1 MGLFSRNSQ
10 SEAQVDTVAAPSSG
24 AATDPLP
31 IAGYDRLKTDEIT
44 ARLHGLSQVELAV
57 IDEHERGHESRQAVL
72 AKLGY
77 LMRSEPV
84 PGYDAMTTEAIS
96 RILADSDSAQVKAVR
111 DYERKF
117 QQRREVLDEA
127 ARVLPEA
134 PANADETRSRDEKVA
149 RVRASMR
156 RAPGGGR

>member
-1 MGLFSRNSQ
+1 VGLFSRNGQ
-10 SEAQVDTVAAPSSG
+10 SEEQADTAAVPSSDT
-24 AATDPLP
+24 ATDSLP
-31 IAGYDRLKTDEIT
+31 IAGYDRLRTDEIT
-44 ARLHGLSQVELAV
+44 ARLHELSQVELSV
-57 IDEHERGHESRQAVL
+57 IDEHERGHESRNAVL
-72 AKLGY
+72 SKLNY
-77 LMRSEPV
+77 LMRTEPV
-84 PGYDAMTTEAIS
+84 PGYDAMAPEAIGQM
-96 RILADSDSAQVKAVR
+96 LADADSAQVKAVR